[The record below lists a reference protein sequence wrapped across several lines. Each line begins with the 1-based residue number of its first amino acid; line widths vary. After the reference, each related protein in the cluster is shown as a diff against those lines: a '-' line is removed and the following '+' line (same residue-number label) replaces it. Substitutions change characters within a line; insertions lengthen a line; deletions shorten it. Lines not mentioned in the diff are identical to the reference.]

1 MLQEIYISLQIAL
14 AQLQIELNKKE
25 LTKELTIEKELIDKE
40 ITMEEKYLDK
50 LINCESQGNETAVNL
65 EDAKINKLPSF
76 GILQFSPYTLLNAA
90 KRYGLVPQSFTLKE
104 ILAMRFNS
112 SFQKEV
118 ARKLLADGGWAH
130 WRTCSKRIGLDKIAF
145 NY

>member
-1 MLQEIYISLQIAL
+1 MLNETLISLSIVL
-14 AQLQIELNKKE
+14 AQLQDELQNRKQPIESVEEKALNK
-25 LTKELTIEKELIDKE
+25 LIK
-40 ITMEEKYLDK
+40 
-50 LINCESQGNETAVNL
+50 CESNFVETAVNY
-65 EDAKINKLPSF
+65 EDAKTNKLPSF

-90 KRYGLVPQSFTLKE
+90 KRYNLVPLSFTLKE

-118 ARKLLADGGWAH
+118 ARNLLADGEWRH
-130 WRTCSKRIGLDKIAF
+130 WKTCSIKTGMNLIAF